1 MSEAVILT
9 GMVLFAAPSSEYD
22 RRIILLTKERGKIT
36 AFARGARRPG
46 NALMGAAVPFCLGR
60 FRLFEGRSA
69 YTLVSAQID
78 YFFSDLRTDLEGSA
92 YGSYFMELAGYYGRE
107 NLDASMMLN
116 LLYVSLKALE
126 NKNLSNRLV
135 RCVFEI
141 RMMVI
146 NGEFPTD
153 LAADP
158 SLSETARSMIA
169 FVTASPLKKLYTFTV
184 TQPVLEEVEK
194 VLSRIRNMTLDRHM
208 KSLDVLE
215 ALGDYQDL
223 MKHPPTEENETA
235 LQGKIET
242 V

>member
-22 RRIILLTKERGKIT
+22 RRVVLLTKERGKIT

-46 NALMGAAVPFCLGR
+46 SALMGAVVPFCLGR

-69 YTLVSAQID
+69 YTLVSAQVD
-78 YFFSDLRTDLEGSA
+78 YYFSELRTDLEGSA
-92 YGSYFMELAGYYGRE
+92 YGSYFMELAEYYGRE

-135 RCVFEI
+135 RCVFEM

-153 LAADP
+153 LASDP
-158 SLSETARSMIA
+158 SLSEAARYMIA
-169 FVTASPLKKLYTFTV
+169 FVTSSPLKTLYTFTV
-184 TQPVLEEVEK
+184 TEAVLEEVEK
-194 VLSRIRNMTLDRHM
+194 VQTRIRTRTLDRPM

-215 ALGDYQDL
+215 ALGDC
-223 MKHPPTEENETA
+223 
-235 LQGKIET
+235 LQ
-242 V
+242 